1 MMNLVAGLVRLVDTV
16 LKAVI
21 STMIGV
27 MLAVIVLQVFC
38 RYLLNAALSWPEEL
52 SRYLQI
58 WAGLLAAIYAYH
70 EGSHV
75 GVTFLLEKFPRAMVK
90 VIVAVSHALM
100 GVFLCVI
107 GWQGAGL
114 LEKFVDLNSAALRIP
129 MVLVYLAVPVS
140 AFFML
145 LVCMKLIYVTLV
157 GEGKRES

>member
-1 MMNLVAGLVRLVDTV
+1 MVSLFAGLVRRVDKV

-21 STMIGV
+21 SAMVGV

-38 RYLLNAALSWPEEL
+38 RYVLNAALSWPEEL

-58 WAGLLAAIYAYH
+58 WVGLLAATYAYQ

-75 GVTFLLEKFPRAMVK
+75 GVTFLLDKFPKAVVK
-90 VIVAVSHALM
+90 VIVAASHALM

-107 GWQGAGL
+107 GWHGAGL

-129 MVLVYLAVPVS
+129 MVLVYAAVPVS
-140 AFFML
+140 AFLML

-157 GEGKRES
+157 GKTKKD

>member
-1 MMNLVAGLVRLVDTV
+1 MVSLFRALVRFVDR
-16 LKAVI
+16 LLRAVI

-38 RYLLNAALSWPEEL
+38 RYGLNAALSWPEEL

-58 WAGLLAAIYAYH
+58 WVGLLAAIYAYH

-75 GVTFLLEKFPRAMVK
+75 GVTFLLDKLPKTLVK

-114 LEKFVDLNSAALRIP
+114 LEKFVDLRSAAVRIP
-129 MVLVYLAVPVS
+129 MVLIYAAVPVS
-140 AFFML
+140 AFLML
-145 LVCMKLIYVTLV
+145 LVCVKLIYVTLV
-157 GEGKRES
+157 GETNKG

>member
-1 MMNLVAGLVRLVDTV
+1 MMNLVGGLVRLVDRL

-21 STMIGV
+21 STMIGI

-38 RYLLNAALSWPEEL
+38 RYVLNAALSWPEEL

-58 WAGLLAAIYAYH
+58 WAGLLAATYAYR

-75 GVTFLLEKFPRAMVK
+75 GVTFLLDKLPKTLVK
-90 VIVAVSHALM
+90 VIVTVSHALM

-129 MVLVYLAVPVS
+129 VVLVYAAVPVS
-140 AFFML
+140 AFLML
-145 LVCMKLIYVTLV
+145 LVCMNLIYVTLV
-157 GEGKRES
+157 GERNKG

>member
-1 MMNLVAGLVRLVDTV
+1 MMNLVAGLVRLVDTA

-27 MLAVIVLQVFC
+27 MLVVIVLQVFC
-38 RYLLNAALSWPEEL
+38 RYVLNAALSWPEEV

-58 WAGLLAAIYAYH
+58 WAGLLAATYAYH

-75 GVTFLLEKFPRAMVK
+75 GVTFLLDKFPKAVVK

-114 LEKFVDLNSAALRIP
+114 LEKFVDLRSAAVRIP
-129 MVLVYLAVPVS
+129 MVLVYAAVPVS
-140 AFFML
+140 AFLML
-145 LVCMKLIYVTLV
+145 LVCMKLICVTIF
-157 GEGKRES
+157 REPKKE

>member
-1 MMNLVAGLVRLVDTV
+1 MMDLVAGLVRLVDKV

-21 STMIGV
+21 STMIGI
-27 MLAVIVLQVFC
+27 MLVAIVLQVFC
-38 RYLLNAALSWPEEL
+38 RYVLNAALSWPEEV

-58 WAGLLAAIYAYH
+58 WAGLLAATYAYH

-90 VIVAVSHALM
+90 VIVALSHALM

-107 GWQGAGL
+107 GWQGAEL
-114 LEKFVDLNSAALRIP
+114 LEKFVDLRSAALRIP

-157 GEGKRES
+157 GETKKD

>member
-1 MMNLVAGLVRLVDTV
+1 MLNLVEGLVRLVDTV

-21 STMIGV
+21 STMIGI

-38 RYLLNAALSWPEEL
+38 RYVLNAALSWPEEL

-58 WAGLLAAIYAYH
+58 WAGLLAATYAYH

-90 VIVAVSHALM
+90 VIVALSHALM

-145 LVCMKLIYVTLV
+145 LVCMRLIYVTLV
-157 GEGKRES
+157 GDTKKD

>member
-1 MMNLVAGLVRLVDTV
+1 MMSLVAGVVRLVDRL

-21 STMIGV
+21 SAMIGV

-38 RYLLNAALSWPEEL
+38 RYVLNAALSWPEEL

-58 WAGLLAAIYAYH
+58 WVGLLAAIYAYH

-75 GVTFLLEKFPRAMVK
+75 GVTFLLDKFPKAVVK

-114 LEKFVDLNSAALRIP
+114 LEKFVDLRSGALRIP
-129 MVLVYLAVPVS
+129 MVLVYAAVPVS
-140 AFFML
+140 AFLML

-157 GEGKRES
+157 GEAKQE